1 MDGNACGSWRS
12 KDTYTLFP
20 LFSPSLFSSLFSEP
34 IGGPSGLDLRDDV
47 RQIMFILSICQSANR
62 SVGPAGLTIAFP
74 FFATRMRICLSPP
87 PLPGLGPCRRSFYG
101 LCPLPSLPIGTD
113 RALPGCA
120 IAHLT
125 AEAEKQA
132 CRERIASLQ
141 YPPVAI

>member
-12 KDTYTLFP
+12 RDTYT

-34 IGGPSGLDLRDDV
+34 IGGPSRLDLRDDV
-47 RQIMFILSICQSANR
+47 RQIMFILSTCQSANR

-74 FFATRMRICLSPP
+74 FSATRMRICLSAPP
-87 PLPGLGPCRRSFYG
+87 PSLPGLGPCRRSLYG

-132 CRERIASLQ
+132 CRERIASLP